1 MERGL
6 DGTKLGRIGI
16 GGVFMYVGTTRAAGL
31 AIVLSLATTT
41 AFAAISTAEQKRLTD
56 AGTVVT
62 ALRTAENGISEDL
75 WQKAACVIVVPDMK
89 KAAFIV
95 GGEYGKGVMSCRT
108 ANGWSSPVFMELQ
121 KGSLGFQ
128 AGATEIDLVLLVMNR
143 DAATKML
150 NSKVSL
156 GADASVAAGPVGRA
170 ASASTSEKLAQ
181 VLSYSRSKGAFAGV
195 NLSGGSLRVDKD
207 SNTDAYGAEVAP
219 VSVINGG
226 ATKLAAA
233 STFLNTLGSSP
244 RATTGKY

>member
-1 MERGL
+1 
-6 DGTKLGRIGI
+6 
-16 GGVFMYVGTTRAAGL
+16 MYVRTARAAGL
-31 AIVLSLATTT
+31 AFVLSSLVATT
-41 AFAAISTAEQKRLTD
+41 AFAALSTGEQKRLND

-62 ALRTAENGISEDL
+62 ALRNAENGISEDL

-170 ASASTSEKLAQ
+170 ASASTSENLAQ

-207 SNTDAYGAEVAP
+207 SNTDAYGSSATLDT
-219 VSVINGG
+219 VINGNGPALNG
-226 ATKLAAA
+226 ASA
-233 STFLNTLGSSP
+233 FMDTLGGSPRGTTP
-244 RATTGKY
+244 RATTGTQTPTTTDRPKY

>member
-1 MERGL
+1 
-6 DGTKLGRIGI
+6 
-16 GGVFMYVGTTRAAGL
+16 MYVRIPRAAGL
-31 AIVLSLATTT
+31 ALVLSSLVATT
-41 AFAAISTAEQKRLTD
+41 AFAALSTGEQKRLSD
-56 AGTVVT
+56 AGAVVT
-62 ALRTAENGISEDL
+62 ALRGAENGISEDL

-95 GGEYGKGVMSCRT
+95 GGEYGKGVMSCRA

-170 ASASTSEKLAQ
+170 ASASTSENLAQ
-181 VLSYSRSKGAFAGV
+181 VLSYSRSKGVFAGV

-207 SNTDAYGAEVAP
+207 SNTDAYGASVALDT
-219 VSVINGG
+219 VINGNGPTLNG
-226 ATKLAAA
+226 AT
-233 STFLNTLGSSP
+233 SFLSTLGGTPRGTTP
-244 RATTGKY
+244 RATTGTKTPATTDKPKY

>member
-1 MERGL
+1 
-6 DGTKLGRIGI
+6 
-16 GGVFMYVGTTRAAGL
+16 MYVRIPRAAGL
-31 AIVLSLATTT
+31 ALVLSSLVATT
-41 AFAAISTAEQKRLTD
+41 AFAALSTGEQKRLSD
-56 AGTVVT
+56 AGAVVT
-62 ALRTAENGISEDL
+62 ALRGAENGISEDL

-95 GGEYGKGVMSCRT
+95 GGEYGKGVMSCRA

-170 ASASTSEKLAQ
+170 ASASTSENLAQ
-181 VLSYSRSKGAFAGV
+181 VLSYSRSKGVFAGV
-195 NLSGGSLRVDKD
+195 NLSGGSLRLDKD
-207 SNTDAYGAEVAP
+207 SNTDAYGASAALDT
-219 VSVINGG
+219 VINGNGPTLNG
-226 ATKLAAA
+226 AT
-233 STFLNTLGSSP
+233 SFLSTLGGTPRGTTP
-244 RATTGKY
+244 RATTGTKTPATTDKPKY

>member
-1 MERGL
+1 
-6 DGTKLGRIGI
+6 
-16 GGVFMYVGTTRAAGL
+16 MYVRIPRAAGL
-31 AIVLSLATTT
+31 ALVLSSLVATT
-41 AFAAISTAEQKRLTD
+41 AFAALSTGEQKRLND
-56 AGTVVT
+56 AGAVVT
-62 ALRTAENGISEDL
+62 ALRGAENGISEDL

-95 GGEYGKGVMSCRT
+95 GGEYGKGVMSCRA
-108 ANGWSSPVFMELQ
+108 ANGWSSPGFMELQ

-170 ASASTSEKLAQ
+170 ASASTSENLAQ

-207 SNTDAYGAEVAP
+207 SNTDAYGSSVALDT
-219 VSVINGG
+219 VINGNGPTLNG
-226 ATKLAAA
+226 AT
-233 STFLNTLGSSP
+233 SFLSTLGGTPRGTTP
-244 RATTGKY
+244 RATTGTKTPATTDKPKY

>member
-1 MERGL
+1 
-6 DGTKLGRIGI
+6 
-16 GGVFMYVGTTRAAGL
+16 MYVRTARAAGL
-31 AIVLSLATTT
+31 AIVLSSVIATT
-41 AFAAISTAEQKRLTD
+41 ASAAISTGEQKRLND
-56 AGTVVT
+56 AASVVT
-62 ALRTAENGISEDL
+62 ALRGGENGISDDL

-89 KAAFIV
+89 KAAFVV

-128 AGATEIDLVLLVMNR
+128 AGATEIDLVLLVMNH

-170 ASASTSEKLAQ
+170 ASASTSENLAQ
-181 VLSYSRSKGAFAGV
+181 VLSYSRSKGVFAGV

-207 SNTDAYGAEVAP
+207 SNTDAYGASVALDTI
-219 VSVINGG
+219 INGSG
-226 ATKLAAA
+226 PKLTAA
-233 STFLNTLGSSP
+233 SGFLNTLGTSP
-244 RATTGKY
+244 RATTGTRTPATTDAPKY